1 MLQRQNIWKRGGLAR
16 RVLRTGLKVVQHSA
30 LYGMVI
36 YCIGCVIPTP
46 LDRAP
51 AETNFRPVWVTTRV
65 NPPFGPAPGLIATGD
80 SFSLAATD
88 PNHDD
93 TLTVHLFVPGAMTG
107 TRIYTGYHTTLTI
120 PSTPDSDDPNLRLG
134 TIDSSLCLKQP
145 VGTPFEVYAIV
156 ADRDFMGTEA
166 RVQEGGLS
174 DENHWEQTCM

>member
-1 MLQRQNIWKRGGLAR
+1 MLQRRHIWNRGGLAR
-16 RVLRTGLKVVQHSA
+16 RVLRRGLGLVYNSA

-51 AETNFRPVWVTTRV
+51 TETNFGPVWVTTRV
-65 NPPFGPAPGLIATGD
+65 NPPFGPTTGLIATGD

-93 TLTVHLFVPGAMTG
+93 TLTVHLFVPGPTPG
-107 TRIYTGYHTTLTI
+107 SRVYTTAHTTLSI
-120 PSTPDSDDPNLRLG
+120 PSTPDQLDPNLRIG
-134 TIDSSLCLKQP
+134 TIDSFLCLKQP
-145 VGTPFEVYAIV
+145 VGTQFEVYAVV

-166 RVQEGGLS
+166 KVQAGGLS
-174 DENHWEQTCM
+174 DENHWELSCM

>member
-1 MLQRQNIWKRGGLAR
+1 MLQPKGIWKRGGLAR
-16 RVLRTGLKVVQHSA
+16 GVLRRGLGLVYNSA

-46 LDRAP
+46 LDRTP
-51 AETNFRPVWVTTRV
+51 ADTNLRPVWVTTRV
-65 NPPFGPAPGLIATGD
+65 NPPFGPATGLIATGD
-80 SFSLAATD
+80 SLSLAATD

-93 TLTVHLFVPGAMTG
+93 TLTVRLFVPGPTPG
-107 TRIYTGYHTTLTI
+107 SRIYTGANTTLMI
-120 PSTPDSDDPNLRLG
+120 PSTPDTDDPNLRIG
-134 TIDSSLCLKQP
+134 TISSSLCLKQP
-145 VGTPFEVYAIV
+145 VGTDFEVYAIV